1 MLVYV
6 AIEKLVP
13 VLDRASNQ
21 QYMHCTTQ
29 CATQLCK
36 RAYGVVLSVVF
47 TDRMIKCVWP
57 KMCPFSSSTFLLNVV
72 QDIR

>member
-1 MLVYV
+1 MVSIFNHLSTDASEPMGMLVHV

-29 CATQLCK
+29 YLVK
-36 RAYGVVLSVVF
+36 GV
-47 TDRMIKCVWP
+47 
-57 KMCPFSSSTFLLNVV
+57 ST
-72 QDIR
+72 